1 MEAQSNL
8 YWWCCAYSYS
18 ASCVYKTVLI
28 LDILTAISLTLNGV
42 LTIITNF
49 AAFHGYIW
57 LLLGLFYFYLA
68 ILAFPLLAGFSN
80 NLGSGTLH
88 PQTDNYLKVRMYAV
102 YAYFAAA
109 IIIPII
115 FVVFMLLIMDKQ
127 TITVP
132 TTNGPVVVRVPI
144 DKTVM
149 LIVAVSWLISLLLNA
164 WLELNFQKSLQE
176 ANNVLG
182 GSTNEQAK
190 AQVL

>member
-28 LDILTAISLTLNGV
+28 LDILTAIILTVNGV
-42 LTIITNF
+42 LTIITDF
-49 AAFHGYIW
+49 ATFHGYIW

-68 ILAFPLLAGFSN
+68 FLGFPLLSGFSN

-102 YAYFAAA
+102 YAYFAVA
-109 IIIPII
+109 IIIPIL
-115 FVVFMLLIMDKQ
+115 FVVYMLLIVANRKTTVVLNGQ
-127 TITVP
+127 TYTTP
-132 TTNGPVVVRVPI
+132 TKVDNTI
-144 DKTVM
+144 I
-149 LIVAVSWLISLLLNA
+149 LIVAVSWLISLLLSA